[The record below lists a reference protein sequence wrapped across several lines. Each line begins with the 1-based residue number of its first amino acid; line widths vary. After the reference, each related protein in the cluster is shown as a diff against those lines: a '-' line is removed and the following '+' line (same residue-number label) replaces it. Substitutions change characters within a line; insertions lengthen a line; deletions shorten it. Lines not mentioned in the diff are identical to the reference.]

1 MKSGVKWTNEVA
13 KQLEV
18 TPFVYVSSPNT
29 HMNTQTHT
37 HIHTHACTHTHTHT
51 LTHTHTHTHTH
62 TPIAWTA
69 QDDLLSVCVQ
79 PPADRSQ
86 TAKRFVE
93 STASTISNDLSH
105 GNK

>member
-1 MKSGVKWTNEVA
+1 M
-13 KQLEV
+13 
-18 TPFVYVSSPNT
+18 
-29 HMNTQTHT
+29 
-37 HIHTHACTHTHTHT
+37 HA
-51 LTHTHTHTHTH
+51 HTHTHTH
-62 TPIAWTA
+62 TPVAWMA